1 MEKRRHFFNAHI
13 AGLSFY
19 DATLIFHDLKIGT
32 KLDLEIE
39 PNNKFDAYAVA
50 VYFNKYKLGYIPRT
64 SNKELFK
71 FMEMGYTDI
80 FDIRIN
86 RVNPNKEP
94 ESQIGISV
102 HILPANG

>member
-1 MEKRRHFFNAHI
+1 MERRRHFFNAHI

-19 DATLIFHDLKIGT
+19 DASLIFHDLKIGT
-32 KLDLEIE
+32 KLDL
-39 PNNKFDAYAVA
+39 D
-50 VYFNKYKLGYIPRT
+50 
-64 SNKELFK
+64 K

-80 FDIRIN
+80 FDVRIN
-86 RVNPNKEP
+86 RVNPNEDP